1 MMQPVSR
8 KTPASIGELVSGQ
21 FQLPSLPI
29 VVVEL
34 IDTLNDENANFA
46 RLVEKIAKDQSIV
59 ARVMRLANSP
69 FYGFPG
75 GVASIREAVALLG
88 FNSVRNLVLAST
100 LMDMF
105 KGEGGEF
112 DWPEFWR
119 HSLNTGACAKLL
131 AAKVRQD
138 QETAFLAGILHD
150 IGRLLVGVYLP
161 GQFAASLAYQRE
173 HGVALTEAE
182 QTLWETDHARIGAAV
197 ARHWRLPS
205 LICHAIE
212 HHHDTEQAHNMPLAD
227 IVYLANVLDQ
237 ELAASPAGEYLS
249 EFLAEETQ
257 QRLGLD
263 RQGLSQVA
271 RQLAASGPGAAPD

>member
-1 MMQPVSR
+1 MIQPVSR
-8 KTPASIGELVSGQ
+8 KNPSSIGELASGQ

-29 VVVEL
+29 IVVEL
-34 IDTLNDENANFA
+34 IDTLNDQTANFS

-75 GVASIREAVALLG
+75 GIASIREAMALLG

-105 KGEGGEF
+105 QGKGGEF

-119 HSLNTGACAKLL
+119 HSFNTGACAKLL
-131 AAKVRQD
+131 AAKTRQD

-161 GQFAASLAYQRE
+161 GQFASSLNYQRE
-173 HGVALTEAE
+173 HGVTLIEAE
-182 QTLWETDHARIGAAV
+182 QTLWQTDHARIGAAA
-197 ARHWRLPS
+197 ARQWRLPAV
-205 LICHAIE
+205 ICHAIE
-212 HHHDTEQAHNMPLAD
+212 HHHNSEPTGDRPLTD
-227 IVYLANVLDQ
+227 IAYLANVLDQ
-237 ELAASPAGEYLS
+237 ELAASPSGADLS
-249 EFLAEETQ
+249 EFLAEETHR
-257 QRLGLD
+257 RLGLD

-271 RQLAASGPGAAPD
+271 RQVVASSPGAAPD